1 MNRKKTVMEQ
11 KGFIDRITGGVLAKL
26 QDQVNL
32 KNRQIA
38 EETGSTSGGVV
49 RVPAD
54 VAPYIDHTLLR
65 PEATKGQIDRLC
77 DEALRYHFYSVCVN
91 SSWVGTCA
99 RRLRGTGV
107 KVCAVVSFPLGAMES
122 RSKGFET
129 RCAIEDGAQEID
141 MVINVG
147 FLKSGD
153 LKKVEED
160 IRAVRRACRS
170 TTILKVIIETGLL
183 TDEEKI
189 IACQIAKKMGA
200 DFVKTS
206 TGFAKG
212 GAKVSDIALMKKT
225 VDPKMGVKASG
236 GIRNF
241 EDAKLMIDSGATRIG
256 ASASVAIVTAE
267 KGQES

>member
-1 MNRKKTVMEQ
+1 MNQ
-11 KGFIDRITGGVLAKL
+11 KEPIDRITGRVLAKL
-26 QDQVNL
+26 QNQLNL

-38 EETGSTSGGVV
+38 EESGSTSGAVV

-54 VAPYIDHTLLR
+54 VAPYIDHTLLK
-65 PEATKGQIDRLC
+65 PEATREQINRLC
-77 DEALRYHFYSVCVN
+77 DEAVKYNFYSVCVN
-91 SSWVGTCA
+91 SGWVSICA
-99 RRLRGTGV
+99 RKLQNTEV
-107 KVCAVVSFPLGAMES
+107 KVCSVVGFPLGAMES
-122 RSKGFET
+122 RSKGLEA

-160 IRAVRRACRS
+160 IRAVKRACRS

-183 TDEEKI
+183 IDDEKV
-189 IACQIAKKMGA
+189 IACQIARKVGA

-212 GAKVSDIALMKKT
+212 GAKARDIALMRKI
-225 VDPKMGVKASG
+225 VGPKMGVKASG
-236 GIRNF
+236 GIRSF
-241 EDAKLMIDSGATRIG
+241 EDARLMIESGATRIG
-256 ASASVAIVTAE
+256 VSASVTIVTAE
-267 KGQES
+267 KGQESY

>member
-1 MNRKKTVMEQ
+1 M
-11 KGFIDRITGGVLAKL
+11 
-26 QDQVNL
+26 
-32 KNRQIA
+32 A
-38 EETGSTSGGVV
+38 EESGSTSGAVV

-54 VAPYIDHTLLR
+54 VAPYIDHTLLK
-65 PEATKGQIDRLC
+65 PEATREQINRLC
-77 DEALRYHFYSVCVN
+77 DEAVKYNFYSVCVN
-91 SSWVGTCA
+91 SSWVGICA
-99 RRLRGTGV
+99 RKLQDTEV
-107 KVCAVVSFPLGAMES
+107 KVCSVVGFPLGAMES
-122 RSKGFET
+122 RSKGLEA

-160 IRAVRRACRS
+160 IRAVKRACKN

-183 TDEEKI
+183 TDDEKV
-189 IACQIAKKMGA
+189 IACQIAKKVGA

-212 GAKVSDIALMKKT
+212 VAKAGDIALMRKI
-225 VDPKMGVKASG
+225 VGLEMGVKASG
-236 GIRNF
+236 GIKSF

-256 ASASVAIVTAE
+256 TSASVAIVTVG
-267 KGQES
+267 KGQESY